1 MEKEKKE
8 NVFSKILNK
17 NNLSF
22 ILFLIVFINYLP
34 LFINNITTKT
44 SNAVGIKQ
52 MVIAFAL
59 EGILLFIYLIKNLKF
74 TKQVILHSVLLLV
87 ITAILL
93 GVQCKNY
100 FAGTLQMMDLANIAC
115 ITINI
120 IILFIVFLEVD
131 VEEKSIYKFYAGIV
145 FIGILACIVNVFLY
159 NSEMLKVLG
168 INGTSRV
175 YNIKSFFAHRNQ
187 LANFLYFSIISD
199 ILLFIKN
206 DKKSLKVLLGVIL
219 VFFAI
224 NLFFTASRTGI
235 LCTLIFA
242 GLFFL
247 TTDRLKTKTKI
258 IISVITI
265 TLLSI
270 VAGAVFYTFPEIW
283 EKVINMIQKVFI
295 RSSTIKTFTGRATF
309 WNLGTELLFQNPIS
323 AMFGVG
329 RFVALELIKNYKVTQ
344 FHSFYVEAL
353 MAGGIME
360 LLYLLFIYFTVIK
373 KVIKSGIEKRYKI
386 TYVCLY
392 ISYAIYCGFESL
404 GRFSIGC
411 VDTMCLIF
419 LITIPLLHSNSN
431 ILLIAEET
439 SNIEADNKKIKE
451 KMPYRRKGKH

>member
-17 NNLSF
+17 NNLPF

-52 MVIAFAL
+52 MVVAFGV
-59 EGILLFIYLIKNLKF
+59 EGILLFIYLIKNFKF
-74 TKQVILHSVLLLV
+74 TKQVISHSVLLLV

-145 FIGILACIVNVFLY
+145 FIGILACIVNIVLY

-199 ILLFIKN
+199 ILLFIKT
-206 DKKSLKVLLGVIL
+206 DKKRIKILLGIIL
-219 VFFAI
+219 VFFGI

-258 IISVITI
+258 IISVIAI

-270 VAGAVFYTFPEIW
+270 IAGVVFYASPEIW
-283 EKVINMIQKVFI
+283 EQVINMIQKVFI
-295 RSSTIKTFTGRATF
+295 RSSTIKTFTGRSTF
-309 WNLGTELLFQNPIS
+309 WNLGTEMLFQNPIS

-329 RFVALELIKNYKVTQ
+329 RFAALELIKCYNVTQ
-344 FHSFYVEAL
+344 FHNFYIEAL

-360 LLYLLFIYFTVIK
+360 LLYLSFIYFTVIR
-373 KVIKSGIEKRYKI
+373 KVVKSGIEKRYKI
-386 TYVCLY
+386 TYICLY

-419 LITIPLLHSNSN
+419 LITMPLLHANS
-431 ILLIAEET
+431 IVDLKKLEEKFL
-439 SNIEADNKKIKE
+439 KKE
-451 KMPYRRKGKH
+451 NEE